1 MQLTKSQK
9 VFLNKAVYRG
19 DWTLNSN
26 GKIDVDGGVRMVGVN
41 LTEIP
46 VKFNKVSGSFM
57 CSFNHLTS
65 LEFAPTSVGEDFYC
79 SHNNI
84 TSLEFAPT
92 SVGGGFYCH
101 NNYQNL
107 TSLEGAPSEVGGD
120 FYCHNNH
127 LTSLEFAPS
136 KVGGVFNCSNN
147 HLKNYFKNIKEE
159 EFKHWDVFVWSWV
172 LEEYPFLINI
182 AKNYVNK
189 EDFIGLIK
197 EYPKTKLYSR

>member
-79 SHNNI
+79 SNN
-84 TSLEFAPT
+84 L
-92 SVGGGFYCH
+92 
-101 NNYQNL
+101 
-107 TSLEGAPSEVGGD
+107 
-120 FYCHNNH
+120 

-136 KVGGVFNCSNN
+136 KVGGIFNCSNN

-159 EFKHWDVFVWSWV
+159 EFNLWDKLGWGVIIS
-172 LEEYPFLINI
+172 EYPFLITI
-182 AKNYVNK
+182 AKNYVG
-189 EDFIGLIK
+189 EETFIKLV
-197 EYPKTKLYSR
+197 ENYPKTKLYLR